1 MIIPP
6 LQLDDEVSFKLY
18 ALNRLIQQTYQTFLS
33 PLRIT
38 YPQYLVMKIL
48 LEEDNIPVNAIS
60 SRLMLES
67 NTVTPLLQR
76 MERNGLIGRSRRCD
90 DQRRRIISLTCQGKD
105 MRHDIEQISVLVAS
119 ALNDMK
125 MDCAM
130 ASGLGSMLGEFIKR
144 IK

>member
-1 MIIPP
+1 MIPP

-48 LEEDNIPVNAIS
+48 LEEDDIPVNAIS
-60 SRLMLES
+60 ARLMLES